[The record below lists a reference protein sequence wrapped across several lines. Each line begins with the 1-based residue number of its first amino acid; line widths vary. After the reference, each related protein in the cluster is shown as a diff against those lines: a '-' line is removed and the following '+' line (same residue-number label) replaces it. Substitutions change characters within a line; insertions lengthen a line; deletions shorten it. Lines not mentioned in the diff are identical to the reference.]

1 MNKLLL
7 GLGALLLWKI
17 FKLEEQVKSSE
28 AAVTDIMMDMDNSL
42 AANIQETAHHIGLLY
57 NENHYLGHQIDLL
70 SLDYLHHL
78 SESGHWDI
86 DNSKIIQLQPY
97 VVGTPSPTELEIEM
111 RSTGLEF
118 ETRRIKGL

>member
-28 AAVTDIMMDMDNSL
+28 AAVTDIMMDMDNNL
-42 AANIQETAHHIGLLY
+42 AANIKETAHHIGLLY

-78 SESGHWDI
+78 KEAGHWDI
-86 DNSKIIQLQPY
+86 DQSKIIQLEPY
-97 VVGTPSPTELEIEM
+97 VVGAPDPTALEVEM
-111 RSTGLEF
+111 KEDGLAF
-118 ETRRIKGL
+118 ETRRLRGL

>member
-42 AANIQETAHHIGLLY
+42 AANIQETAHHIGNLY
-57 NENHYLGHQIDLL
+57 NESHYLGHQVDLI

-78 SESGHWDI
+78 KEVGHWDL
-86 DNSKIIQLQPY
+86 NESKIIQLEPYIKGQPD
-97 VVGTPSPTELEIEM
+97 PTDLEVEM
-111 RSTGLEF
+111 KEFMEF
-118 ETRRIKGL
+118 ETRRPRGL